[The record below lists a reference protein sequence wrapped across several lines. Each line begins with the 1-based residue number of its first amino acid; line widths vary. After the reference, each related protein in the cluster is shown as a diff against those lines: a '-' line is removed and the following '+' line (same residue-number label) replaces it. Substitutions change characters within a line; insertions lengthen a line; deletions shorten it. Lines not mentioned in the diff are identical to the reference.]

1 MDQFLNLTP
10 KQALFCDEF
19 FKDFNA
25 TKAALRAG
33 YSAETAVS
41 GYLMTLPKIKCHL
54 QQRGAEAA
62 EKAQVTHQ
70 MLLAELKVVGFARM
84 THFFG
89 ADGKPKAMQDVDEDT
104 KAALLNY
111 TVTEDKQGATTIKI
125 RMNNKLS
132 ALDKLAKHLK
142 FYDAEY
148 PAHSAM
154 YYVVSNPVME
164 EHDRFDDDSFAKKE
178 AEKELE
184 VDKRVAEAVAVV
196 EERMK
201 AEFELKL
208 KKAKKKAKKKLKNT
222 EEYRSTAGQDV
233 GDNTNIGGENT
244 EEYRRGEEKQASR
257 TKNQDE
263 GSRMSGGGS
272 RQSEEQGK
280 VEVAEVK
287 VFGDREGQYTPE
299 GYLIRHDNPNRDKN
313 CPYYN
318 PYSGLYILKK
328 KGSMVVKSYLPSNS
342 KSWSR
347 KEETHPAMASQ
358 ATLSSPAAERG

>member
-33 YSAETAVS
+33 YSAETALS

-62 EKAQVTHQ
+62 EKAQVTHA

-84 THFFG
+84 SHFFG
-89 ADGKPKAMQDVDEDT
+89 SDGKPKAMQDVDEDT

-111 TVTEDKQGATTIKI
+111 TVTEDKQGTTTIKI

-142 FYDAEY
+142 FYNAEY

-164 EHDRFDDDSFAKKE
+164 EHDRFEEGGGQKSDVGSQMTE
-178 AEKELE
+178 VLSQEV
-184 VDKRVAEAVAVV
+184 VDKRVAEAVAAAG
-196 EERMK
+196 ERMK

-208 KKAKKKAKKKLKNT
+208 KKVKKKARKKLKNT
-222 EEYRSTAGQDV
+222 EEYQRAVEEREAGCEKQEEESGSCSGEWQGEVGSRRFDLDVQRSDFGSRD
-233 GDNTNIGGENT
+233 GENT
-244 EEYRRGEEKQASR
+244 EEYRRGEEPEAGSEKREVSGAKLEVGSVR
-257 TKNQDE
+257 QDE
-263 GSRMSGGGS
+263 GGQKEEDGGQNCENTDKYPSMAG
-272 RQSEEQGK
+272 QVQGK
-280 VEVAEVK
+280 QARK
-287 VFGDREGQYTPE
+287 YP
-299 GYLIRHDNPNRDKN
+299 
-313 CPYYN
+313 
-318 PYSGLYILKK
+318 LYGVI
-328 KGSMVVKSYLPSNS
+328 Y
-342 KSWSR
+342 
-347 KEETHPAMASQ
+347 E
-358 ATLSSPAAERG
+358 

>member
-1 MDQFLNLTP
+1 MDQFLDLTP
-10 KQALFCDEF
+10 KQALFCDEY

-25 TKAALRAG
+25 TNAALRAG

-62 EKAQVTHQ
+62 EKAQVTHA

-84 THFFG
+84 SHFFG
-89 ADGKPKAMQDVDEDT
+89 SDGKPKAMQDVDEDT

-111 TVTEDKQGATTIKI
+111 TVREDKDGATTIKI

-142 FYDAEY
+142 FYEAQY

-164 EHDRFDDDSFAKKE
+164 EHDRFEDDSFAKKE

-184 VDKRVAEAVAVV
+184 VDKRVAEAVAAA

-208 KKAKKKAKKKLKNT
+208 KKVKKAAKKKLKNT
-222 EEYRSTAGQDV
+222 EEYRRGLEQGARSKEQGLAVAEEKQEPRTELQRVHSHQKQQQLGIIKSQDENVVENTQEYRRVGVV
-233 GDNTNIGGENT
+233 GDNTNKGGDGTRSKEQ
-244 EEYRRGEEKQASR
+244 G
-257 TKNQDE
+257 D
-263 GSRMSGGGS
+263 RMSEI
-272 RQSEEQGK
+272 RCRR
-280 VEVAEVK
+280 AEVRTAK
-287 VFGDREGQYTPE
+287 IPTNLRVPAPGLRAGRQ
-299 GYLIRHDNPNRDKN
+299 IRN
-313 CPYYN
+313 
-318 PYSGLYILKK
+318 
-328 KGSMVVKSYLPSNS
+328 
-342 KSWSR
+342 
-347 KEETHPAMASQ
+347 
-358 ATLSSPAAERG
+358 

>member
-33 YSAETAVS
+33 YSAETALS

-62 EKAQVTHQ
+62 EKAQVTHA
-70 MLLAELKVVGFARM
+70 MLLAELKTVGFARM
-84 THFFG
+84 SHFFG

-111 TVTEDKQGATTIKI
+111 TVTEDKNGATTIKI

-142 FYDAEY
+142 FYDVEY

-154 YYVVSNPVME
+154 YWVMSNPVME

-184 VDKRVAEAVAVV
+184 LDKRVAEAVAAA

-208 KKAKKKAKKKLKNT
+208 KKVKKAAKKKLKNT
-222 EEYRSTAGQDV
+222 EEYR
-233 GDNTNIGGENT
+233 
-244 EEYRRGEEKQASR
+244 R
-257 TKNQDE
+257 
-263 GSRMSGGGS
+263 GGGLEQGARS
-272 RQSEEQGK
+272 NEQGQAAGLEHQVEGTRSKEQGK
-280 VEVAEVK
+280 EVAEVK
-287 VFGDREGQYTPE
+287 VIGDREGQYTE
-299 GYLIRHDNPNRDKN
+299 DGYLIRHDNPNRDKN

-318 PYSGLYILKK
+318 SYSGLYILKK
-328 KGSMVVKSYLPSNS
+328 MGRNMVVKSYLPV
-342 KSWSR
+342 KQWSR
-347 KEETHPAMASQ
+347 KEETHPAVSASGRT
-358 ATLSSPAAERG
+358 ATLSSASR